1 MGDTVVTDE
10 ASYETTTG
18 EAGRSTEV
26 RAGSVPLKRACHL
39 AKPRLKG

>member
-1 MGDTVVTDE
+1 MTDE

-26 RAGSVPLKRACHL
+26 RAGSGATEESMP
-39 AKPRLKG
+39 PG